1 MIAEVFRRLLKQG
14 AGLRL
19 DHRRVR
25 ILSLPRSL
33 KYVAARDLFA
43 AQIAGFA
50 RNSAQ
55 KLELV
60 VIGLEL
66 VVGHSPV
73 LQVHIGRNGGP
84 AVTGEG
90 ELERLVVPR
99 QPAPGRAVPVH
110 AGTTDA
116 FTRQERAKLAHREG
130 GLASSMRKVNV
141 SRETFCINSWR
152 CA

>member
-73 LQVHIGRNGGP
+73 LQVHVGRNGGP

-99 QPAPGRAVPVH
+99 QPAPGRAGPAKADDDDVSGLELRGHSRVLLAQVLDTLRLDVIFLVTIFFDVVSVH
-110 AGTTDA
+110 
-116 FTRQERAKLAHREG
+116 
-130 GLASSMRKVNV
+130 
-141 SRETFCINSWR
+141 
-152 CA
+152 